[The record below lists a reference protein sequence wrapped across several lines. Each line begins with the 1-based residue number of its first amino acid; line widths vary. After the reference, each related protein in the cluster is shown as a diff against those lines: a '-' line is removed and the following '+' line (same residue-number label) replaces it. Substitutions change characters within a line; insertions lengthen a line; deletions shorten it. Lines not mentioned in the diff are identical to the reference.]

1 MLKIIKFLK
10 FFLFTQ
16 SVFDVWRGTL
26 HTFYTDNAVED
37 FANAENS
44 SQFKFIVRM
53 VGAENLSSSIF
64 KAILGLF
71 VHRQEKMYQ
80 DELPCDN
87 VSINYIINGLILQNL
102 VLLLLLLYNVNKF
115 KKNNKESSKF
125 KFGYRL
131 LGTVYSISLL
141 ISIFIRQSVNLTHL
155 CEWSSI

>member
-1 MLKIIKFLK
+1 MPKIIKFLK

-80 DELPCDN
+80 EKIYQDELPCDN

-125 KFGYRL
+125 KFGYSL

-141 ISIFIRQSVNLTHL
+141 ISIFIRQSVNLDTFV
-155 CEWSSI
+155 